1 MIWTDENGIKRFIH
15 AMEKDEFNEIITYI
29 DSFAFTHGDNRL
41 YVELKHLGFNWSGPN
56 FTQRKIIL
64 IALMIF
70 IKKAELI
77 FNKKYEPKDY
87 IQALLDLK
95 TVRFADIQ
103 HSHIFVTLTNDSSYA
118 IEYNHPTNTLLF
130 NNKNKQENEKVIPED
145 DFPF

>member
-1 MIWTDENGIKRFIH
+1 MIWTDENGVKRFIH
-15 AMEKDEFNEIITYI
+15 AMDKDEFNEIIRYI
-29 DSFAFTHGDNRL
+29 DSFAFNLGDNRL
-41 YVELKHLGFNWSGPN
+41 YVELKHLGFDWSGR
-56 FTQRKIIL
+56 FDEKKIIL

-95 TVRFADIQ
+95 RVRFVNIQ
-103 HSHIFVTLTNDSSYA
+103 HGHIFVTLTDDCSYA
-118 IEYNHPTNTLLF
+118 IEYNHPNNSILL

>member
-95 TVRFADIQ
+95 NTK
-103 HSHIFVTLTNDSSYA
+103 DS
-118 IEYNHPTNTLLF
+118 I
-130 NNKNKQENEKVIPED
+130 K
-145 DFPF
+145 

>member
-1 MIWTDENGIKRFIH
+1 
-15 AMEKDEFNEIITYI
+15 
-29 DSFAFTHGDNRL
+29 
-41 YVELKHLGFNWSGPN
+41 
-56 FTQRKIIL
+56 
-64 IALMIF
+64 MIF

-145 DFPF
+145 DFPFQIPF

>member
-1 MIWTDENGIKRFIH
+1 MIWTDENGVKRFIH
-15 AMEKDEFNEIITYI
+15 AMNEDEFYKTIKYI
-29 DSFAFTHGDNRL
+29 DSFAFNLNDNRL
-41 YVELKHLGFNWSGPN
+41 YVELKHLGFDWKGPSLDKK
-56 FTQRKIIL
+56 KIIL

-95 TVRFADIQ
+95 TVRFVHIQ
-103 HSHIFVTLTNDSSYA
+103 HGHIFVTLTNDSSYA